1 MTTVLLNTE
10 GIDIVELKLET
21 IGSNFCHFTSQDNL
35 LNSDLEYIFGVT
47 DLNVDCSLLPIFA
60 PGTSDTLITIKKRTL
75 VGGTL
80 ANINNAEVSPTF
92 SILPNGAK
100 YHDVTT
106 FIAALSTYANTFS
119 QQLDTAGIVAAEH
132 GGGADIPAG
141 AQANQTPYLKIGI
154 DPSGRLEIQGI
165 AQFWNHFVIVL
176 SDFALKLFH
185 FEHIA
190 VNNALSVTFDAV
202 NHIYTT
208 NGIPAVN
215 GAYPITAGG
224 NLTKSQI
231 TAQNS
236 ILVYADQRLYLTCE
250 THLSIKSN
258 LKVLNGKEKTD
269 RSIVRVPFL
278 NEAVSTIY
286 SRNGGIVEDI
296 SLTTKS
302 YSGRMSFVNKT
313 QPIRQWNQLVSSY
326 EQKMFRFQIY
336 CIYNVFENGKF
347 SPVQKDVPFTKDGS
361 WDITLRFV
369 NKI

>member
-1 MTTVLLNTE
+1 MTTVLLNNE
-10 GIDIVELKLET
+10 GIDIVEIKLET
-21 IGSNFCHFTSQDNL
+21 TGSNFCHFTSQDNL

-60 PGTSDTLITIKKRTL
+60 PGTTDTLITIKKRL
-75 VGGTL
+75 LLGTL
-80 ANINNAEVSPTF
+80 ANIEDAEVSPEFRIRPT
-92 SILPNGAK
+92 GAQ

-119 QQLDTAGIVAAEH
+119 QQLDADGIVAAEH

-141 AQANQTPYLKIGI
+141 AQANETPYLKIGI

-165 AQFWNHFVIVL
+165 AQFWNHFVITF

-185 FEHIA
+185 FEHVA
-190 VNNALSVTFDAV
+190 VNNTLSVSFDNV
-202 NHIYTT
+202 NHVYTT
-208 NGIPAVN
+208 DGLVNQQGVIIP
-215 GAYPITAGG
+215 GG

-231 TAQNS
+231 TAENS

-250 THLSIKSN
+250 THLSIKQN
-258 LKVLNGKEKTD
+258 LKVLDGKEKTD

-278 NEAVSTIY
+278 NEAVSTIF
-286 SRNGGIVEDI
+286 SRQGGIVKDI

-313 QPIRQWNQLVSSY
+313 QPIRQWNQLISSY

-336 CIYNVFENGKF
+336 CIYNVFQNGKF
-347 SPVQKDVPFTKDGS
+347 SQVQKDVPFTKNGS
-361 WDITLRFV
+361 WDISIRFV

>member
-1 MTTVLLNTE
+1 MTTVLLNTV
-10 GIDIVELKLET
+10 GIDIVEIKLET
-21 IGSNFCHFTSQDNL
+21 TGSNFCHFTSQDNL

-47 DLNVDCSLLPIFA
+47 SLNVDCSRLPIFA
-60 PGTSDTLITIKKRTL
+60 PGTNDTLITIKKRTL
-75 VGGTL
+75 LGTL
-80 ANINNAEVSPTF
+80 ANTVNAEVSPEFRIRPT
-92 SILPNGAK
+92 GAK

-119 QQLDTAGIVAAEH
+119 QELDAAGIVGGNH
-132 GGGADIPAG
+132 GGGADIPVG
-141 AQANQTPYLKIGI
+141 AQANQTPYIKIGI

-190 VNNALSVTFDAV
+190 VNNTLSVSFDNANNV
-202 NHIYTT
+202 YTT
-208 NGIPAVN
+208 NGLLN
-215 GAYPITAGG
+215 QGGAIIAGG
-224 NLTKSQI
+224 NLTKTQL

-236 ILVYADQRLYLTCE
+236 ILTYADQRLYLTCE
-250 THLSIKSN
+250 THLAIKQN
-258 LKVLNGKEKTD
+258 LKVLDGEEKTD
-269 RSIVRVPFL
+269 RSIIRVPFL

-286 SRNGGIVEDI
+286 SRQGGIVNDV

-313 QPIRQWNQLVSSY
+313 QPILQWNQLVSSY

-336 CIYNVFENGKF
+336 CIYNVFANGKF
-347 SPVQKDVPFTKDGS
+347 SQVKKDIPFTKDGF
-361 WDITLRFV
+361 WDVTLRFV